1 MGRGCNAM
9 NGLADDSS
17 DVRVSEQ
24 SRGPGEMLDA
34 GLSMPRLR
42 EEILMD
48 IVDAQETLL
57 ALKVELL
64 A

>member
-1 MGRGCNAM
+1 M